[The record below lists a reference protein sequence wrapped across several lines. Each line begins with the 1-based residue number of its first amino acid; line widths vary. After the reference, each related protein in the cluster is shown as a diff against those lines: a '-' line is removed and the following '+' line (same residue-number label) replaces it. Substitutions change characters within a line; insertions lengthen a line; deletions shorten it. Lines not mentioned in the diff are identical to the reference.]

1 MLFLAR
7 ALSLALPLALSLA
20 LSRALSLAL
29 CRALRT
35 ADPQTEIV
43 GEKTQSEDRGRKW
56 QKEQKRMEEGEEERQ
71 HRSTHALSFASQG
84 HDEIHLRNLVKASAP
99 KGSERQG
106 ERE

>member
-1 MLFLAR
+1 
-7 ALSLALPLALSLA
+7 
-20 LSRALSLAL
+20 
-29 CRALRT
+29 
-35 ADPQTEIV
+35 
-43 GEKTQSEDRGRKW
+43 
-56 QKEQKRMEEGEEERQ
+56 MEEGEEERQ